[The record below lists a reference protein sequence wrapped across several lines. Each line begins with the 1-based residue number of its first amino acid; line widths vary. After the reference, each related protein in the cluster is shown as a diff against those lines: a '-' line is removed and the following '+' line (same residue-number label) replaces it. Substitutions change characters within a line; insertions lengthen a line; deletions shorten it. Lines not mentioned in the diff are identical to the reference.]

1 MRWAWAAAFRS
12 WAPVF
17 TPVLMGWPAL
27 LLFAFVKIRLLFIA
41 KISVPVSSA
50 IIALG
55 FGLALPSYFCT

>member
-1 MRWAWAAAFRS
+1 
-12 WAPVF
+12 
-17 TPVLMGWPAL
+17 MGWPAL

-50 IIALG
+50 VIAPG